1 VLSSRYPPVP
11 PSPQR
16 RSGIDTPQAD
26 LKQTPLNAVHRR
38 IGARMV
44 PFGGWD
50 MPVQY
55 SGILEEHRAVRG
67 AAGLFDISHMGEI
80 EFRGRGALA
89 AVQRLVTGDTSKLA
103 IGQVQYAALCY
114 ENGTFVDDLTVYKL
128 ADDHYMFTVNASNIN
143 KDYQW
148 ITAQVAR
155 NVEVRNIS
163 DETALLAL
171 QGPKA
176 PEILSKLT
184 PVDLRQIR
192 YYWFQRGKVLDAD
205 ALISRTGYTGE
216 DGFEIYLS
224 PDKAEALWHRLS
236 DEGRPFG
243 LLPVGLGARD
253 TLRLEAKMALYGND
267 IDDAHTVLEADLGW
281 IVKFDKGEFIGR
293 AALEQQ
299 QAAGLTRKLVGFEM
313 VGRGI
318 GRAHY
323 KVVKNGKE
331 IGEVTSGCPS
341 PTLGKN
347 IGLGYVAIEHA
358 AIGTEVGIL
367 VRGAPVPAKIVPT
380 PFYKRKR

>member
-1 VLSSRYPPVP
+1 M
-11 PSPQR
+11 
-16 RSGIDTPQAD
+16 
-26 LKQTPLNAVHRR
+26 
-38 IGARMV
+38 GARMV

-67 AAGLFDISHMGEI
+67 TAGLFDISHMGEI
-80 EFRGRGALA
+80 EFRGPDALA
-89 AVQRLVTGDTSKLA
+89 AVQRLVTNDASRLS

-128 ADDHYMFTVNASNIN
+128 ADDHYMFTVNASNIE

-148 ITAQVAR
+148 ITAHVTGD
-155 NVEVRNIS
+155 VEARNIS

-176 PEILSKLT
+176 PEILRKLT
-184 PVDLRQIR
+184 PVDLSQIR
-192 YYWFQRGKVLDAD
+192 YYWFQPGKVLDAD

-224 PDKAEALWHRLS
+224 PDKAEALWNRLLE
-236 DEGRPFG
+236 EGRPFG
-243 LLPVGLGARD
+243 ILPVGLGARD

-281 IVKFDKGEFIGR
+281 IVKSAKGEFIGR
-293 AALEQQ
+293 AALEKL

-323 KVVKNGKE
+323 KIVKNGQE
-331 IGEVTSGCPS
+331 VGEVTSGGPS
-341 PTLGKN
+341 PTLGTN
-347 IGLGYVAIEHA
+347 IGLAYITVEYAT
-358 AIGTEVGIL
+358 IGTEVEIL
-367 VRGAPVPAKIVPT
+367 IRGEPVRAKIAPT
-380 PFYKRKR
+380 PFYRRKR

>member
-1 VLSSRYPPVP
+1 MK
-11 PSPQR
+11 
-16 RSGIDTPQAD
+16 A
-26 LKQTPLNAVHRR
+26 TPLNAVHRQ

-67 AAGLFDISHMGEI
+67 TAGLFDISHMGEI
-80 EFRGRGALA
+80 EFRGPDALA
-89 AVQRLVTGDTSKLA
+89 AVQRLVTSDASKLA
-103 IGQVQYAALCY
+103 VGQVQYAALCY
-114 ENGTFVDDLTVYKL
+114 ENGTFVDDLTVYKVA
-128 ADDHYMFTVNASNIN
+128 ADHFMFTVNASNIE

-148 ITAQVAR
+148 ITAHVAG

-163 DETALLAL
+163 HQTALLAL

-176 PEILSKLT
+176 PEILRKLT
-184 PVDLRQIR
+184 PVDLSQIR
-192 YYWFQRGKVLDAD
+192 YYWFQRGKVLGAD
-205 ALISRTGYTGE
+205 VLISRTGYTGE
-216 DGFEIYLS
+216 DGFEIYLT
-224 PDKAEALWHRLS
+224 PDRAESLWHRLV
-236 DEGRPFG
+236 DEGRAFG

-293 AALEQQ
+293 AALEKQK
-299 QAAGLTRKLVGFEM
+299 AAGLTRKLVGFEM

-323 KVVKNGKE
+323 KIVKNGKE
-331 IGEVTSGCPS
+331 IGEVTSGAPS

-358 AIGTEVGIL
+358 TIGTDVGIL
-367 VRGAPVPAKIVPT
+367 IRGEPVPAKIVPT

>member
-1 VLSSRYPPVP
+1 M
-11 PSPQR
+11 
-16 RSGIDTPQAD
+16 
-26 LKQTPLNAVHRR
+26 
-38 IGARMV
+38 GARMV

-67 AAGLFDISHMGEI
+67 TAGLFDISHMGEI
-80 EFRGRGALA
+80 EFRGPDALA
-89 AVQRLVTGDTSKLA
+89 AVQRLVTNDASRLS

-128 ADDHYMFTVNASNIN
+128 ADDHFMFTVNASNIE

-148 ITAQVAR
+148 ITAHVTGD
-155 NVEVRNIS
+155 VEARNIS

-176 PEILSKLT
+176 PEILRKLT
-184 PVDLRQIR
+184 PVDLSQIR
-192 YYWFQRGKVLDAD
+192 YYWFQPGKVLDAD

-224 PDKAEALWHRLS
+224 PDKAEALWNRLLE
-236 DEGRPFG
+236 EGRPFG
-243 LLPVGLGARD
+243 ILPVGLGARD

-281 IVKFDKGEFIGR
+281 TVKFAKGEFIGR
-293 AALEQQ
+293 AALEKL
-299 QAAGLTRKLVGFEM
+299 QATGLTRKLVGFEM

-318 GRAHY
+318 GRSHY
-323 KVVKNGKE
+323 KIVKNGRE
-331 IGEVTSGCPS
+331 VGEVTSGGPS
-341 PTLGKN
+341 PTLGTN
-347 IGLGYVAIEHA
+347 IGLGYVAIEYA
-358 AIGTEVGIL
+358 KIGTEVDIL
-367 VRGAPVPAKIVPT
+367 IRGEPVRAKIVPT

>member
-1 VLSSRYPPVP
+1 MK
-11 PSPQR
+11 
-16 RSGIDTPQAD
+16 A
-26 LKQTPLNAVHRR
+26 TPLNAVHRQ

-67 AAGLFDISHMGEI
+67 TAGLFDISHMGEI
-80 EFRGRGALA
+80 EFRGPDALA
-89 AVQRLVTGDTSKLA
+89 AVQRLVTSDASKLA

-128 ADDHYMFTVNASNIN
+128 AADHFMFTVNASNIE

-148 ITAQVAR
+148 ITAHVVG

-163 DETALLAL
+163 DQTALLAL

-176 PEILSKLT
+176 LEILRKLT
-184 PVDLRQIR
+184 PVDLSQIR
-192 YYWFQRGKVLDAD
+192 YYWFQRGNVLDAD

-216 DGFEIYLS
+216 DGFEIYLV
-224 PDKAEALWHRLS
+224 PDKAEPLWRRLLE
-236 DEGRPFG
+236 EGRAFG

-293 AALEQQ
+293 AALEKQK
-299 QAAGLTRKLVGFEM
+299 AAGLTRKLVGFEM

-323 KVVKNGKE
+323 KIVRNGKE
-331 IGEVTSGCPS
+331 IGEVTSGAPS

-347 IGLGYVAIEHA
+347 IGLGYVVIEHA
-358 AIGTEVGIL
+358 TIGTDVGIL
-367 VRGAPVPAKIVPT
+367 IRGEPVPAKIVPT

>member
-1 VLSSRYPPVP
+1 
-11 PSPQR
+11 
-16 RSGIDTPQAD
+16 
-26 LKQTPLNAVHRR
+26 
-38 IGARMV
+38 MV

-67 AAGLFDISHMGEI
+67 TAGLFDISHMGEI
-80 EFRGRGALA
+80 EFRGPDALA
-89 AVQRLVTGDTSKLA
+89 AVQRLVTTDASKLA
-103 IGQVQYAALCY
+103 VGQVQYGALCY
-114 ENGTFVDDLTVYKL
+114 ENGTFVDDLTVYKI
-128 ADDHYMFTVNASNIN
+128 ADDHFIFTVNASNIE

-148 ITAQVAR
+148 ITAHVSGD
-155 NVEVRNIS
+155 VETRNIS

-176 PEILSKLT
+176 REILGKIT
-184 PVDLRQIR
+184 PVDLSQIR

-205 ALISRTGYTGE
+205 AVISRTGYTGE
-216 DGFEIYLS
+216 DGFEIYLA
-224 PDKAEALWHRLS
+224 PEKAEALWYRLLE
-236 DEGRPFG
+236 EGRPFG
-243 LLPVGLGARD
+243 ILPVGLGARD

-281 IVKFDKGEFIGR
+281 IVKFEKGEFLGR
-293 AALEQQ
+293 APLEKQR
-299 QAAGLTRKLVGFEM
+299 AAGLTRKLVGFEM

-318 GRAHY
+318 GRSHY
-323 KVVKNGKE
+323 KIVKDGKE

-347 IGLGYVAIEHA
+347 IGLGYVAIAHA
-358 AIGTEVGIL
+358 TIGTDVDIL
-367 VRGAPVPAKIVPT
+367 IRNEPVAAKIVPT

>member
-1 VLSSRYPPVP
+1 
-11 PSPQR
+11 
-16 RSGIDTPQAD
+16 
-26 LKQTPLNAVHRR
+26 
-38 IGARMV
+38 MV

-80 EFRGRGALA
+80 EFRGPNALA
-89 AVQRLVTGDTSKLA
+89 TVQRLVTSDASKLS

-128 ADDHYMFTVNASNIN
+128 ADDHFMFTVNASNID

-148 ITAQVAR
+148 IREHVTGG
-155 NVEVRNIS
+155 VEARNIS

-171 QGPKA
+171 QGPRA
-176 PEILSKLT
+176 PEILQKLT
-184 PVDLRQIR
+184 PVDLSKIK
-192 YYWFQRGKVLDAD
+192 YYWFQPGKVLDAD

-224 PDKAEALWHRLS
+224 PAKAKALWNRLLE
-236 DEGRPFG
+236 EGRSVDV
-243 LLPVGLGARD
+243 LPVGLGARD

-281 IVKFDKGEFIGR
+281 IVKFEKGDFIGR
-293 AALEQQ
+293 AALEKQR
-299 QAAGLTRKLVGFEM
+299 AAGLARKLVGFEM

-318 GRAHY
+318 GRSHY
-323 KVVKNGKE
+323 KIVKDGQE
-331 IGEVTSGCPS
+331 VGEVTSGGPS
-341 PTLGKN
+341 PTLGRN
-347 IGLGYVAIEHA
+347 IGLGYVAVAHA
-358 AIGTEVGIL
+358 AIGTEVDIL
-367 VRGAPVPAKIVPT
+367 VRGEPVRAKIIPT
-380 PFYKRKR
+380 PFYKRRR